1 MSRMSERTK
10 NPMNVRFSKS
20 NNWKGKTG
28 ENYKGFEC
36 FIDDRYSVRA
46 AYLLMLTYQ
55 RYGIKTLS
63 AFLRRYA
70 PSNENNTELYIKQ
83 VCEKT
88 GLTKDSLINTN
99 EIMIPVLQA
108 MAVIESASVLPLSY
122 VKESIAL

>member
-1 MSRMSERTK
+1 
-10 NPMNVRFSKS
+10 
-20 NNWKGKTG
+20 
-28 ENYKGFEC
+28 
-36 FIDDRYSVRA
+36 
-46 AYLLMLTYQ
+46 MLTYQ

-99 EIMIPVLQA
+99 EIMIPVLHA
-108 MAVIESASVLPLSY
+108 MAVVESGSIMPLAY
-122 VKESIAL
+122 IKESIAL